1 MGNRILYLV
10 RHGQTNRASPPF
22 DALGNGLTDLGREQ
36 AELTAQRLR
45 ALPIDIIHHSP
56 LRRAAET
63 AKVIAAACPD
73 VPVRPA
79 RLLQECIPYLPAPFI
94 EWYTSSSDE
103 EIWEKR
109 QHLPSDL
116 KPWLDMWAAGTE
128 WSRIEQGMQ
137 QARRSFE
144 KYFVPA
150 HRSTRHE
157 IVVCHGNILRYFVC
171 RALNVAED
179 AWIQTDVHN
188 CGISEI
194 LVEPNGRTMLV
205 SHNDT
210 GHLPYPLRT
219 YI

>member
-10 RHGQTNRASPPF
+10 RHGQTNRTSSPF

-36 AELTAQRLR
+36 AELTAQRLS

-63 AKVIAAACPD
+63 AKVVAAACPD

-79 RLLQECIPYLPAPFI
+79 RLLQECIPYLPAAFI
-94 EWYTSSSDE
+94 EWYTTSSDQE
-103 EIWEKR
+103 VWEKR
-109 QHLPSDL
+109 QNLPSAL
-116 KPWLDMWAAGTE
+116 RPWLNMWAAGTE
-128 WSRIEQGMQ
+128 WSKIEQGMQ

-157 IVVCHGNILRYFVC
+157 VVVCHGNILRYFVC

-219 YI
+219 YV

>member
-10 RHGQTNRASPPF
+10 RHGQTNRTNRTF
-22 DALGNGLTDLGREQ
+22 DSLGNGLTDLGREQ
-36 AELTAQRLR
+36 AELTAQRLST
-45 ALPIDIIHHSP
+45 LPIDIIHHSP

-63 AKVIAAACPD
+63 ASFIAATCPEA
-73 VPVRPA
+73 PVRPA
-79 RLLQECIPYLPAPFI
+79 RLLQECIPYLPAAFI
-94 EWYTSSSDE
+94 EWYTTSSDE
-103 EIWEKR
+103 EVWEKR
-109 QHLPSDL
+109 QMLPPEL
-116 KPWLDMWAAGTE
+116 KPWLDMWTAGTE

-144 KYFVPA
+144 KYFIPV
-150 HRSTRHE
+150 HRSDRHE

-171 RALNVAED
+171 RALSVSEA

-194 LVEPNGRTMLV
+194 LVESSGRTMLV

-210 GHLPYPLRT
+210 GHLSYALRT